1 MDNIINFSN
10 NHTNNSYILNS
21 SSNQIPIY
29 KTNLSTSSNWS
40 HISNSSSGFE
50 SQPESIDFNQDV
62 DIDQTNSFSIY
73 KPGHNV
79 SEIFVFHN
87 QQQHNENNNANQLF
101 DNSMESDI
109 FGNDFNTLIS
119 NNSNEIIDVYFT
131 NNNIDNYV
139 TPTNDGG
146 TNFNNI
152 QMWQFLL
159 ELLED
164 KRCRNLIRWS
174 TSSIMSFNR
183 SSNMSFDSD
192 SVDNEFIIIDPIEIA
207 RRWSIRG
214 SKSNMT
220 YRKFNRI
227 LRYYCKK
234 KILQKTAGRK
244 NQYHFL
250 NDIQS
255 YLNQIH
261 MQQYQN
267 EQMLYYSNQMEAVI

>member
-10 NHTNNSYILNS
+10 NQINNNYILNS
-21 SSNQIPIY
+21 SNNQIPIY

-40 HISNSSSGFE
+40 HISNASSGFE
-50 SQPESIDFNQDV
+50 SQPESIELNQDV
-62 DIDQTNSFSIY
+62 DVDLTNNLTTCPTNIDRNNNQLYF
-73 KPGHNV
+73 
-79 SEIFVFHN
+79 FHN
-87 QQQHNENNNANQLF
+87 QQHQQQNENVLL

-109 FGNDFNTLIS
+109 FGNDFNAIITNNPNENIDVNFEN
-119 NNSNEIIDVYFT
+119 NNSENYAPSNAVSYD
-131 NNNIDNYV
+131 NILVATENV
-139 TPTNDGG
+139 
-146 TNFNNI
+146 NI

-164 KRCRNLIRWS
+164 KRCKNIIRWS
-174 TSSIMSFNR
+174 APSMSSP
-183 SSNMSFDSD
+183 SSCISFDSD
-192 SVDNEFIIIDPIEIA
+192 SVDNEFLIIDPIEVA
-207 RRWSIRG
+207 RKWSIRG

-220 YRKFNRI
+220 LKKFNRI

-234 KILQKTAGRK
+234 KILQKTAGKR

-261 MQQYQN
+261 MQQYQY
-267 EQMLYYSNQMEAVI
+267 EQQMMEAAT

>member
-10 NHTNNSYILNS
+10 NQINNNYILNS
-21 SSNQIPIY
+21 SNNQIPIY

-40 HISNSSSGFE
+40 HISNASSGFE
-50 SQPESIDFNQDV
+50 SQPESIEFNQDV
-62 DIDQTNSFSIY
+62 DVDLTNNLTTCPTNIDRNNNQLYF
-73 KPGHNV
+73 
-79 SEIFVFHN
+79 FHN
-87 QQQHNENNNANQLF
+87 QQHQQQNENVLL

-109 FGNDFNTLIS
+109 FGNDFNAIITNNPNENIDVNFEN
-119 NNSNEIIDVYFT
+119 NNSENYAPSNAVSYD
-131 NNNIDNYV
+131 NILVATENV
-139 TPTNDGG
+139 
-146 TNFNNI
+146 NI

-164 KRCRNLIRWS
+164 KRCKNIIRWS
-174 TSSIMSFNR
+174 APSMSSP
-183 SSNMSFDSD
+183 SSCISFDSD
-192 SVDNEFIIIDPIEIA
+192 SVDNEFLIIDPIEVA
-207 RRWSIRG
+207 RKWSIRG

-220 YRKFNRI
+220 LKKFNRI

-234 KILQKTAGRK
+234 KILQKTAGKR

-261 MQQYQN
+261 MQQYQY
-267 EQMLYYSNQMEAVI
+267 EQQMMEAAT

>member
-10 NHTNNSYILNS
+10 NQINNSYILNNS
-21 SSNQIPIY
+21 TNQIPIY
-29 KTNLSTSSNWS
+29 KTNLSNSSNWS

-62 DIDQTNSFSIY
+62 DIDLANNFSIY
-73 KPGHNV
+73 PASCTNQL
-79 SEIFVFHN
+79 FLFCN
-87 QQQHNENNNANQLF
+87 QQQQNEDNSTNQLI

-109 FGNDFNTLIS
+109 LGTDFNVLIS
-119 NNSNEIIDVYFT
+119 DNPNENVDVNFINNNSDNFVTVTASNVME
-131 NNNIDNYV
+131 NI
-139 TPTNDGG
+139 
-146 TNFNNI
+146 NI

-164 KRCRNLIRWS
+164 KRCRNLIKWSNSSVSSS
-174 TSSIMSFNR
+174 TSNI
-183 SSNMSFDSD
+183 SFDND
-192 SVDNEFIIIDPIEIA
+192 SVDNEFLIIDPIEVA

-234 KILQKTAGRK
+234 KILQKTAGKR
-244 NQYHFL
+244 NQYYFL
-250 NDIQS
+250 NDIKS

-267 EQMLYYSNQMEAVI
+267 EHQMCC

>member
-10 NHTNNSYILNS
+10 NQINNNYILNS
-21 SSNQIPIY
+21 SNNQIPIY

-40 HISNSSSGFE
+40 HISNASSGFE
-50 SQPESIDFNQDV
+50 SQPESIEFNQDV
-62 DIDQTNSFSIY
+62 DVDLTNNLTTCPTNIDRNNNQLYF
-73 KPGHNV
+73 
-79 SEIFVFHN
+79 FHN
-87 QQQHNENNNANQLF
+87 QQHQQQNDNVLL

-109 FGNDFNTLIS
+109 FGNDFNAIITNNPNENIDVNFEN
-119 NNSNEIIDVYFT
+119 NNSENYAPSNAVSYD
-131 NNNIDNYV
+131 NILVATENV
-139 TPTNDGG
+139 
-146 TNFNNI
+146 NI

-164 KRCRNLIRWS
+164 KRCKNIIRWS
-174 TSSIMSFNR
+174 APSMSSP
-183 SSNMSFDSD
+183 SSCISFDSD
-192 SVDNEFIIIDPIEIA
+192 SVDNEFLIIDPIEVA
-207 RRWSIRG
+207 RKWSIRG

-220 YRKFNRI
+220 LKKFNRI

-234 KILQKTAGRK
+234 KILQKTAGKR

-261 MQQYQN
+261 MQQYQY
-267 EQMLYYSNQMEAVI
+267 EQQMMEAAT